1 MAKSRKR
8 YNSLQTGGKLSLQS
22 DTENE
27 IPALTVEVARAAFS
41 NGNIYMRLRDE
52 MGLLFKDEQFEQL
65 YSQRGQPAEAPWRL
79 SLITLMQFMEDLT
92 DRQSADAVRGRIDWK
107 YALGLALDDKGFHY
121 SVLSEF
127 RTRLVSGKAEAK

>member
-1 MAKSRKR
+1 M
-8 YNSLQTGGKLSLQS
+8 SLQS

-27 IPALTVEVARAAFS
+27 IPALTVEIARAAFP

-52 MGLLFKDEQFEQL
+52 MGMLFKDEQFEQL
-65 YSQRGQPAEAPWRL
+65 YSQCGQPAEAPWRL

-92 DRQSADAVRGRIDWK
+92 DRQAADAVRGRIDWK

-121 SVLSEF
+121 SV
-127 RTRLVSGKAEAK
+127 